1 MQPTALTEPQANGVK
16 QVFIDSR
23 ELAQRM
29 GRSER
34 YVQHLVEKR
43 LIPFLRLPGRSEPK
57 IHRIKVAGRVIERSS
72 RAGQLFF
79 SWDKVVEALMKYEVA
94 PEPQPGYRR
103 RRVQAAS

>member
-1 MQPTALTEPQANGVK
+1 MQTTTTQEPYENGVN
-16 QVFIDSR
+16 QIFINSR

-34 YVQHLVEKR
+34 YVQDLVEKR
-43 LIPFLRLPGRSEPK
+43 LIPFLRLPGRAEPK
-57 IHRIKVAGRVIERSS
+57 IHRIKVAGRVIERS
-72 RAGQLFF
+72 RRNGQLFF
-79 SWDKVVEALMKYEVA
+79 SWGKVVEALMKYEVA